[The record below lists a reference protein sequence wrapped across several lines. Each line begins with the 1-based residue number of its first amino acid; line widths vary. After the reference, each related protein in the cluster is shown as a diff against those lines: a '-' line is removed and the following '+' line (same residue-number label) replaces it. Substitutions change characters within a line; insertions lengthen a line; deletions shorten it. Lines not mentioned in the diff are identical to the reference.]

1 MIKSVAEVALP
12 MVELVSQVE
21 AVSVVA
27 IGGVDSML
35 EDAAAGQLLVSLIK
49 LVLVPEVAFPM
60 VDLVS

>member
-1 MIKSVAEVALP
+1 MSPLASAAAEE
-12 MVELVSQVE
+12 ELVSQVE